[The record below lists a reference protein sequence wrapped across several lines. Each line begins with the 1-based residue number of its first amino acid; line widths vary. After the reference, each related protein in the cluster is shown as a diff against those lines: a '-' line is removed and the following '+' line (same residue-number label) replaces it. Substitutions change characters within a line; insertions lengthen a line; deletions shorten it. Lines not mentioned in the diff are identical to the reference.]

1 MTGRII
7 DITVTASGEPAL
19 VLAINQLP
27 ESLPTGD
34 VDIDI
39 KPHKEKRS
47 LDANNYHYLLCNRIA
62 TKLHITTQEV
72 HENLMREYGVF
83 ELDDNGVAK
92 WIVLKEGEKPPKDVY
107 LYDTPRSVVLKSKKG
122 EDITGRVYIRIR
134 PSRTYNTAEMSN
146 LIDGTIQQAEELDI
160 ETITP
165 KEREH
170 MMELWG
176 KHHD

>member
-7 DITVTASGEPAL
+7 DVTVTASGEPAL

-72 HENLMREYGVF
+72 HEKLMREYGVF
-83 ELDDNGVAK
+83 ELDETGAAK

-107 LYDTPRSVVLKSKKG
+107 LYDTRRSVVLKSKKG

-134 PSRTYNTAEMSN
+134 PSRSYNTSEMSN
-146 LIDGTIQQAEELDI
+146 LISGTIQQAEELGI
-160 ETITP
+160 ETITTRE
-165 KEREH
+165 KER

>member
-7 DITVTASGEPAL
+7 DVTVTASGEPAL
-19 VLAINQLP
+19 ILAINQLP
-27 ESLPTGD
+27 ECLPTGD

-107 LYDTPRSVVLKSKKG
+107 LYDTRRSVVLKSKKG

-134 PSRTYNTAEMSN
+134 PSRSYNTAEMSN
-146 LIDGTIQQAEELDI
+146 LIDGTIQQAEELGI

-165 KEREH
+165 KEKER

>member
-7 DITVTASGEPAL
+7 DVTVTASGEPAL

-72 HENLMREYGVF
+72 HEKLMREYGVF

-107 LYDTPRSVVLKSKKG
+107 LYDTRRSVVLKSKKG

-146 LIDGTIQQAEELDI
+146 LIDGTIQQAEELGI

>member
-7 DITVTASGEPAL
+7 DVTVAASGEPAL
-19 VLAINQLP
+19 ILAINQLP

-107 LYDTPRSVVLKSKKG
+107 LYDTRRSVVLKSKKG

-146 LIDGTIQQAEELDI
+146 LIDGTIQQAEELGI

>member
-7 DITVTASGEPAL
+7 DVTVTASGEPAL

-107 LYDTPRSVVLKSKKG
+107 LYDTRRSVVLKSKKG

-134 PSRTYNTAEMSN
+134 PSRSYNTSEMSN
-146 LIDGTIQQAEELDI
+146 LISGTIQQAEELGI
-160 ETITP
+160 ETITTRE
-165 KEREH
+165 KER

>member
-7 DITVTASGEPAL
+7 DVTVTASGEPAL

-107 LYDTPRSVVLKSKKG
+107 LYDTRRSVVLKSKKG

-146 LIDGTIQQAEELDI
+146 LIDGTIQQAEELGI

-170 MMELWG
+170 MMVLWG

>member
-7 DITVTASGEPAL
+7 DVTVTASGEPAL

-47 LDANNYHYLLCNRIA
+47 LDANNYHYLLCNKIA

-83 ELDDNGVAK
+83 ELDDTGAAK
-92 WIVLKEGEKPPKDVY
+92 WIVLKDNEKPPKDVY
-107 LYDTPRSVVLKSKKG
+107 LYDTRRTVVLKNKKG

-134 PSRTYNTAEMSN
+134 PSRSYNTSEMSN
-146 LIDGTIQQAEELDI
+146 LISGTIQQAEELGI
-160 ETITP
+160 ETITTRE
-165 KEREH
+165 KER